1 MKRLVAALVAFS
13 LYLHGGALGAAAQFK
28 MVTATEGADF
38 QLGHDLARFVAPA
51 ADIELEVFASGNSAE
66 NLRRLR
72 SEPGVKLATVQS
84 DVYQTFLDQAAR
96 GNAAAAELVR
106 PLRVVVP
113 LYREEIHFIARADVP
128 YDYLHEIRDARIN
141 LGPRGSDTATTIG
154 SLYLLLFGKPLS
166 ATQASYLSH
175 EEALIKLTTDKTVD
189 VVGIVAGQPVGLLA
203 IMKPAARRYIKL
215 LRLDPAHASSRVVLR
230 RYLPATVRAESY
242 PSLLS
247 ADLPAPAVRVY
258 LVTRDF
264 RDHYTEHRLI
274 LLGRSLCRDI
284 AALRAKGHTKWQE
297 VEPRLGQLPPGVSY
311 YQPTTSELRN
321 CPVRRPAP

>member
-1 MKRLVAALVAFS
+1 MKRLLAALVAFS

-128 YDYLHEIRDARIN
+128 GAAAVARVPRR
-141 LGPRGSDTATTIG
+141 PRGDSQGGRGGGEARKSEAVAQG
-154 SLYLLLFGKPLS
+154 
-166 ATQASYLSH
+166 QAN
-175 EEALIKLTTDKTVD
+175 
-189 VVGIVAGQPVGLLA
+189 
-203 IMKPAARRYIKL
+203 AR
-215 LRLDPAHASSRVVLR
+215 
-230 RYLPATVRAESY
+230 
-242 PSLLS
+242 
-247 ADLPAPAVRVY
+247 
-258 LVTRDF
+258 
-264 RDHYTEHRLI
+264 
-274 LLGRSLCRDI
+274 
-284 AALRAKGHTKWQE
+284 
-297 VEPRLGQLPPGVSY
+297 
-311 YQPTTSELRN
+311 
-321 CPVRRPAP
+321 